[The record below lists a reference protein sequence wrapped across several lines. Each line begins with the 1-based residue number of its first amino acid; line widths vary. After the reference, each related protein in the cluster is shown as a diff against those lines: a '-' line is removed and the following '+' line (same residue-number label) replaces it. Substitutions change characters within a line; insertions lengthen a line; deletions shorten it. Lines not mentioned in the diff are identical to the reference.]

1 MSNKKE
7 FMFFI
12 DAMGGGGAERV
23 ISVLVPEFVKDGI
36 DVSIA
41 MMRKKEIAYQLPEA
55 VHLYYAGDLP
65 VTIYGKIIRKVFK
78 IYNNLR
84 MKTVPKLQSKGFLK
98 GMPEWNETS
107 FYFYSKFALP
117 FRGLLKQ
124 HPECTAFGFLIRSST
139 VLALASKGLPVNTVY
154 CERSNPIR
162 HNIQDSLI
170 KLRDKYYPKY
180 KSGIFQT
187 EEVMSYYTRLRGPKR
202 IILNPVIQGLPDP
215 YQGERKHEIV
225 TFCRLG
231 KEKHLTLLIDA
242 FERIREHYPDY
253 SVKIYGDGSEK
264 EFLQEYIKTK
274 HLDHCAYIESFASNV
289 HELVLDAR
297 MYVSTSDY
305 EGLSNSMLEAMAIGL
320 PCICTDCDG
329 GGARMM
335 IDDHVNGLLIPKGDA
350 DALYHAMIELI
361 SSDSLCDK
369 LSENAAI
376 IREELTPE
384 RIAKQWEDFAASL

>member
-7 FMFFI
+7 FFFFI

-23 ISVLVPEFVKDGI
+23 ISVLIPEFVKDGI

-41 MMRKKEIAYQLPEA
+41 MMRKKEIAYQLPKA

-65 VTIYGKIIRKVFK
+65 VTIYGKIVRKLFKLHNNIRTR
-78 IYNNLR
+78 I
-84 MKTVPKLQSKGFLK
+84 VPKLQSKGLLK
-98 GMPEWNETS
+98 GLPEWNETS
-107 FYFYSKFALP
+107 FYFYSKFAIP
-117 FRGLLKQ
+117 FRGLLKL
-124 HPECTAFGFLIRSST
+124 HPGCTAFGFLIRSSA
-139 VLALASKGLPVNTVY
+139 VLALASKGLPINTVY
-154 CERSNPIR
+154 CERSNPVR

-180 KSGIFQT
+180 KSGVFQT
-187 EEVMSYYTRLRGPKR
+187 EEVMSYYTRLNGPKR
-202 IILNPVIQGLPDP
+202 IILNPVIQDLPEP
-215 YQGERKHEIV
+215 YQGERRHEIV

-242 FERIREHYPDY
+242 FERIKENHSDY
-253 SVKIYGDGSEK
+253 TLRIYGDGSEK
-264 EFLQEYIKTK
+264 EFLQGYINNK
-274 HLDHCAYIESFASNV
+274 HLDQCAFIESFASNI
-289 HELVLDAR
+289 HELVRDAR

-350 DALYHAMIELI
+350 DALYLAMTELV
-361 SSDSLCDK
+361 SSGSLCDK
-369 LSENAAI
+369 LSKNAAI
-376 IREELTPE
+376 IRKELASE
-384 RIAKQWEDFAASL
+384 KIAKQWEDFAASL